1 MIPQLKVYD
10 ESAVKAL
17 CSTRANEKKAWQA
30 MSLLDTHVDVQQ
42 ALVDAAEFGMRYVL
56 LGICEDIGPKAN
68 LGNGGASE
76 AWPAFLSK
84 FLNQPHNQFI
94 ATQKVLLLGEV
105 HVDDLMA
112 QSNQLNNKS
121 PEQLQQLRLLCQ
133 QLDERVESVLNLIF
147 KAGLEPIVIGGGH
160 NNCLGIIRA
169 FSGSQHTPV
178 NAINFDPHA
187 DFRECE
193 GRHSGN
199 GFRYAYNEKL
209 LNNYHVI
216 GLHEQKNN
224 QAIID
229 AMTQANFTFD
239 SYQSLKVKRDIT
251 LTQSID
257 KAINGFDSL
266 PLGIEVDLDSI
277 TFMPVSAYTC
287 CGFSVSDTE
296 HFIYKAAS
304 NRNAKYLHLCEA
316 SPSQH
321 PNGPEIGA
329 AHVGQVISALVNSYL
344 LAKESECSFK

>member
-1 MIPQLKVYD
+1 MSNHLKVYD

-17 CSTRANEKKAWQA
+17 CFTRANEKKAWQA

-68 LGNGGASE
+68 LGNGGANE
-76 AWPAFLSK
+76 AWHAFLAK

-105 HVDDLMA
+105 NVDDLMA
-112 QSNQLNNKS
+112 QSSQLNNKN

-169 FSGSQHTPV
+169 LSKTQHTAV

-199 GFRYAYNEKL
+199 GFRYAYNETL

-224 QAIID
+224 QAIVD

-239 SYQSLKVKRDIT
+239 SYQSLNVKRDIN
-251 LTQSID
+251 LTQSINN
-257 KAINGFDSL
+257 AIDSFDSL

-287 CGFSVSDTE
+287 CGFSVGDTE
-296 HFIYKAAS
+296 HFVYTAAS

-316 SPSQH
+316 SPNQH
-321 PNGPEIGA
+321 PNGPITGTT
-329 AHVGQVISALVNSYL
+329 HVGQVISALVNSFI
-344 LAKESECSFK
+344 LAREAKAP

>member
-1 MIPQLKVYD
+1 MSNHLKVYD

-17 CSTRANEKKAWQA
+17 CFTRANEKKAWQA

-68 LGNGGASE
+68 LGNGGANE
-76 AWPAFLSK
+76 AWHAFLAK

-105 HVDDLMA
+105 NVDDLMA
-112 QSNQLNNKS
+112 QSSQLNNKN

-133 QLDERVESVLNLIF
+133 QLDERVESALNLIF

-169 FSGSQHTPV
+169 LSKTQHTPV

-199 GFRYAYNEKL
+199 GFRYAYNETL

-224 QAIID
+224 QAIVD

-239 SYQSLKVKRDIT
+239 SYQSLNVKRDIN
-251 LTQSID
+251 LTQSINN
-257 KAINGFDSL
+257 AINSFDSL
-266 PLGIEVDLDSI
+266 PLGVEVDLDSI

-287 CGFSVSDTE
+287 CGFSVGDTE
-296 HFIYKAAS
+296 HFVYTAAS
-304 NRNAKYLHLCEA
+304 SRNAKYLHLCEA

-321 PNGPEIGA
+321 PNGPIAGT
-329 AHVGQVISALVNSYL
+329 AHVGQVISALVNSFI
-344 LAKESECSFK
+344 LAREAKAP

>member
-1 MIPQLKVYD
+1 VSNHLKVYD

-17 CSTRANEKKAWQA
+17 CFTRANEKKAWQA

-68 LGNGGASE
+68 LGNGGANE
-76 AWPAFLSK
+76 AWHAFLAK

-105 HVDDLMA
+105 NVDDLMA
-112 QSNQLNNKS
+112 QSSQLNNKN

-169 FSGSQHTPV
+169 LSKTQHTAV

-199 GFRYAYNEKL
+199 GFRYAYNETL

-224 QAIID
+224 QAIVD

-239 SYQSLKVKRDIT
+239 SYQSLNVKRDIN
-251 LTQSID
+251 LTQSINN
-257 KAINGFDSL
+257 AIDSFDSL

-287 CGFSVSDTE
+287 CGFSVGDTE
-296 HFIYKAAS
+296 HFVYTAAS

-321 PNGPEIGA
+321 PNGPITGTM
-329 AHVGQVISALVNSYL
+329 HVGQVISALVNSFI
-344 LAKESECSFK
+344 LAREAKAP

>member
-1 MIPQLKVYD
+1 MSNHLKVYD

-17 CSTRANEKKAWQA
+17 CFTRANEKKAWQA

-68 LGNGGASE
+68 LGNGGANE
-76 AWPAFLSK
+76 AWHAFLAK

-105 HVDDLMA
+105 NVDDLMA
-112 QSNQLNNKS
+112 QSSQLNNKN

-169 FSGSQHTPV
+169 LSKTQHTAV

-199 GFRYAYNEKL
+199 GFRYAYNETL

-224 QAIID
+224 QAIVD

-239 SYQSLKVKRDIT
+239 SYQSLNVKRDIN
-251 LTQSID
+251 LTQSINN
-257 KAINGFDSL
+257 AIDSFDSL

-287 CGFSVSDTE
+287 CGFSVGDTE
-296 HFIYKAAS
+296 HFVYTAAS

-321 PNGPEIGA
+321 PNGPITGTM
-329 AHVGQVISALVNSYL
+329 HVGQVISALVNSFI
-344 LAKESECSFK
+344 LAREAKAP